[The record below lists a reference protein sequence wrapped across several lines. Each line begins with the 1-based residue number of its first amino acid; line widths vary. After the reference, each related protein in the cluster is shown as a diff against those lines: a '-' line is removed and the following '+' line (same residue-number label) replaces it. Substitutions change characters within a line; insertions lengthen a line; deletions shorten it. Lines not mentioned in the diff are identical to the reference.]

1 MHLNGESSFI
11 LSITNVIIISW
22 KCMFAIVVAKTK
34 FLIYTVGTFFLF
46 VVGYQKWDIAS
57 SFWNRVTESLCGIT
71 KTGTP
76 YMERMRPRLTFSVTR
91 TRCAIGFIFIVDCQ
105 KKKEARQR
113 LEMNV
118 HHRFSW
124 RKPNRLQCKFFFS
137 MEKLTSET
145 V

>member
-22 KCMFAIVVAKTK
+22 KCMFAIVVAKKK

-71 KTGTP
+71 KTDTL

-91 TRCAIGFIFIVDCQ
+91 IRCAIGFFFHRRLSEEKGGKTKIRNECTSQVLL
-105 KKKEARQR
+105 KKAKQTA
-113 LEMNV
+113 M
-118 HHRFSW
+118 
-124 RKPNRLQCKFFFS
+124 
-137 MEKLTSET
+137 
-145 V
+145 